1 MMFVLVFSAL
11 AVSIAVFS
19 DTNVRIADNQCKA
32 DSARACA
39 ESGLDIIRYWLNR
52 VAISGT
58 TPMGM
63 QFHQIAASFCN
74 DLTLNGITNIPAS
87 YTASTITIPN
97 VTLNHAEGQSFSALM
112 TRLDDDTLQL
122 DVTGSCGSFTRTIR
136 VNYEFGQRAHTVF
149 DFGVATKGPL
159 SLAGNIELEGINIS
173 VESSVYIESAESV
186 LALSII
192 GNSHIAG
199 DVSIVNPLA
208 AVDLQGGKAGIG
220 GETGDDAIENHVR
233 FGVPPSEFPEP
244 TPGYFE
250 SFVTNVVDSN
260 TDTTADAVLEN
271 VKILGGTN
279 PTFSGRVTLKGV
291 VFVETPNVV
300 IFAGNADVIGI
311 IVGDGDIIDD
321 SATNR
326 IEFRGDV
333 SSRPVTDLPE
343 TGQFAAIRHETG
355 TFAVAPGFHLSF
367 GGSFD
372 TLNGAIAGNGIEFFG
387 NAGGIING
395 SIINY
400 SDQDMTLTG
409 NSDLY
414 FNRSGLTEVPAG
426 FVPEIILQYDPASYT
441 EVML

>member
-19 DTNVRIADNQCKA
+19 GTNVRIADNQCKA

-58 TPMGM
+58 TPMEM
-63 QFHQIAASFCN
+63 QFQQIAASFCN

-97 VTLNHAEGQSFSALM
+97 VTLNQAEGQSFSALIA
-112 TRLDDDTLQL
+112 RLDNDTLQL
-122 DVTGSCGSFTRTIR
+122 DVTGLCGSFTRTIR
-136 VNYEFGQRAHTVF
+136 VNYEFGQRAHTIF

-159 SLAGNIELEGINIS
+159 SLAGNIDLAGVNIS
-173 VESSVYIESAESV
+173 VESSVYIESAESL

-199 DVSIVNPLA
+199 DVSIVNPIADVL
-208 AVDLQGGKAGIG
+208 LQGKAGIG
-220 GETGDDAIENHVR
+220 GESGQDAIDNHVT

-250 SFVTNVVDSN
+250 SFVTNIVDSK
-260 TDTTADAVLEN
+260 TDTTKQAVLEN
-271 VKILGGTN
+271 VKILAGTN
-279 PTFSGRVTLKGV
+279 PTFTRRVTLKGV
-291 VFVETPNVV
+291 VFVEAPNVV
-300 IFAGNADVIGI
+300 IFAGSADVIGI
-311 IVGDGDIIDD
+311 IVGDGDINDD

-326 IEFRGDV
+326 IEFRGNV
-333 SSRPVTDLPE
+333 SSRPVTDLPQ
-343 TGQFAAIRHETG
+343 TPQFAAIRNETG
-355 TFAVAPGFHLSF
+355 TFAVAPGFHLAF

-372 TLNGAIAGNGIEFFG
+372 TLNGAIAANGIQFFG

-400 SDQDMTLTG
+400 SAEDMTLTG

-414 FNRSGLTEVPAG
+414 FNRSGLTEVPSG
-426 FVPEIILQYDPASYT
+426 FIPEIILRYDPTSYT
-441 EVML
+441 EVAL

>member
-1 MMFVLVFSAL
+1 
-11 AVSIAVFS
+11 
-19 DTNVRIADNQCKA
+19 
-32 DSARACA
+32 
-39 ESGLDIIRYWLNR
+39 
-52 VAISGT
+52 
-58 TPMGM
+58 
-63 QFHQIAASFCN
+63 
-74 DLTLNGITNIPAS
+74 
-87 YTASTITIPN
+87 
-97 VTLNHAEGQSFSALM
+97 
-112 TRLDDDTLQL
+112 
-122 DVTGSCGSFTRTIR
+122 
-136 VNYEFGQRAHTVF
+136 
-149 DFGVATKGPL
+149 
-159 SLAGNIELEGINIS
+159 LAGNIDLAGVNIS

-220 GETGDDAIENHVR
+220 GESGQDAIENHVR

-260 TDTTADAVLEN
+260 TNTTADAVLEN
-271 VKILGGTN
+271 VKILAGTN
-279 PTFSGRVTLKGV
+279 PTFTGRVTLKGV

-300 IFAGNADVIGI
+300 VFAGSADVIGI
-311 IVGDGDIIDD
+311 IVGDGDISDD
-321 SATNR
+321 SAANR

-333 SSRPVTDLPE
+333 SSRPVTDLPQ
-343 TGQFAAIRHETG
+343 TPQFAAIRNETG
-355 TFAVAPGFHLSF
+355 TFAVAPGFHLAF
-367 GGSFD
+367 GGSFA
-372 TLNGAIAGNGIEFFG
+372 TLNGAIAANGIQFFG

-400 SDQDMTLTG
+400 SDKDMILTG

-441 EVML
+441 EVTL

>member
-1 MMFVLVFSAL
+1 M
-11 AVSIAVFS
+11 
-19 DTNVRIADNQCKA
+19 
-32 DSARACA
+32 
-39 ESGLDIIRYWLNR
+39 E
-52 VAISGT
+52 
-58 TPMGM
+58 M
-63 QFHQIAASFCN
+63 QFQQIAASFCN
-74 DLTLNGITNIPAS
+74 DLTLNGITNIPATC
-87 YTASTITIPN
+87 TASTINIPN
-97 VTLNHAEGQSFSALM
+97 VTLNEAEGQSFSALI
-112 TRLDDDTLQL
+112 TSLDNDTLQL
-122 DVTGSCGSFTRTIR
+122 NVTGSCGSFTRTVR

-208 AVDLQGGKAGIG
+208 AVDLRGGKAGIG
-220 GETGDDAIENHVR
+220 GETGDAAIENHVD
-233 FGVPPSEFPEP
+233 FGVPASEFPEP

-271 VKILGGTN
+271 VKILAGTN
-279 PTFSGRVTLKGV
+279 PTFTGRITLKGV

-300 IFAGNADVIGI
+300 VFAGSADVIGI
-311 IVGDGDIIDD
+311 IVGDGDISDD

-343 TGQFAAIRHETG
+343 TEKFAAIRDETG
-355 TFAVAPGFHLSF
+355 TFAVAPGFHLAF

-372 TLNGAIAGNGIEFFG
+372 TLNGAIAANGIEFFG
-387 NAGGIING
+387 DAGGIING

-400 SDQDMTLTG
+400 SDKDMTLSG

-426 FVPEIILQYDPASYT
+426 FVPEIILQYDPTSYT
-441 EVML
+441 EVAL

>member
-1 MMFVLVFSAL
+1 ME
-11 AVSIAVFS
+11 I
-19 DTNVRIADNQCKA
+19 
-32 DSARACA
+32 
-39 ESGLDIIRYWLNR
+39 
-52 VAISGT
+52 
-58 TPMGM
+58 
-63 QFHQIAASFCN
+63 QFQQIAASFCS
-74 DLTLNGITNIPAS
+74 DLTLNGITNIPAN

-97 VTLNHAEGQSFSALM
+97 VTLNQAEGQSFSALIA
-112 TRLDDDTLQL
+112 RLDNDTLQL
-122 DVTGSCGSFTRTIR
+122 AVTGLCGSFTRTIR
-136 VNYEFGQRAHTVF
+136 VNYEFGQRAHTIF

-159 SLAGNIELEGINIS
+159 SLAGNIDLAGVNIS

-199 DVSIVNPLA
+199 DVSIVNSLA
-208 AVDLQGGKAGIG
+208 DVLLQGGKAGIG
-220 GETGDDAIENHVR
+220 GERGQDAIDNHVT

-260 TDTTADAVLEN
+260 TNTTADAVLQN
-271 VKILGGTN
+271 VKILAGTN

-300 IFAGNADVIGI
+300 VFAGNADVIGI
-311 IVGDGDIIDD
+311 IVGDGDIDDD

-333 SSRPVTDLPE
+333 SSRPVTDLPQTE
-343 TGQFAAIRHETG
+343 QFAAIRGETG
-355 TFAVAPGFHLSF
+355 TFAVAPGFHLAF

-372 TLNGAIAGNGIEFFG
+372 TLNGAIAANGIQFFG

-400 SDQDMTLTG
+400 SDKDMTLTG

-441 EVML
+441 EVTL

>member
-1 MMFVLVFSAL
+1 M
-11 AVSIAVFS
+11 
-19 DTNVRIADNQCKA
+19 
-32 DSARACA
+32 
-39 ESGLDIIRYWLNR
+39 E
-52 VAISGT
+52 
-58 TPMGM
+58 M
-63 QFHQIAASFCN
+63 QFQQIAASFCN

-87 YTASTITIPN
+87 CTASTITIPN
-97 VTLNHAEGQSFSALM
+97 VTLNLAEGQSFSALI

-122 DVTGSCGSFTRTIR
+122 AVTGSCGSFTRTVR
-136 VNYEFGQRAHTVF
+136 VNYEFGQRAHTIF

-159 SLAGNIELEGINIS
+159 SLAGNIDLAGVNIS

-208 AVDLQGGKAGIG
+208 AVDLRGGKAGIG
-220 GETGDDAIENHVR
+220 GETGDAAIENHVD
-233 FGVPPSEFPEP
+233 FGVPASEFPEP

-250 SFVTNVVDSN
+250 SFVTNIVDSN
-260 TDTTADAVLEN
+260 TDTTKEAVLEN
-271 VKILGGTN
+271 VKILAGTN
-279 PTFSGRVTLKGV
+279 PTFTRRVTLKGV
-291 VFVETPNVV
+291 IFVEAPNVV
-300 IFAGNADVIGI
+300 IFAGSANVIGI
-311 IVGDGDIIDD
+311 IVGNGDINDD

-326 IEFRGDV
+326 IEFRGNV

-343 TGQFAAIRHETG
+343 TEIFAAIRDETG

-372 TLNGAIAGNGIEFFG
+372 TLNGAIAANGIEFFG
-387 NAGGIING
+387 DAGGIING

-400 SDQDMTLTG
+400 SEEDMTLTG

-426 FVPEIILQYDPASYT
+426 FVPEIILQYDPTSYT
-441 EVML
+441 EVTL

>member
-1 MMFVLVFSAL
+1 M
-11 AVSIAVFS
+11 
-19 DTNVRIADNQCKA
+19 
-32 DSARACA
+32 
-39 ESGLDIIRYWLNR
+39 E
-52 VAISGT
+52 
-58 TPMGM
+58 M
-63 QFHQIAASFCN
+63 QFQQIAASFCN
-74 DLTLNGITNIPAS
+74 DLTLNGITNIPAN

-97 VTLNHAEGQSFSALM
+97 VTLNQVEGQSFSALI
-112 TRLDDDTLQL
+112 TRLDNDTLQVA
-122 DVTGSCGSFTRTIR
+122 VTGLCGSFTRTIR
-136 VNYEFGQRAHTVF
+136 VNYEFGQRAHTIF

-159 SLAGNIELEGINIS
+159 SLAGNIDLAGVNIS

-208 AVDLQGGKAGIG
+208 AVNLQGGKAGIG
-220 GETGDDAIENHVR
+220 GETGDDAIENHVT

-250 SFVTNVVDSN
+250 SFVTNIVDSN

-271 VKILGGTN
+271 VKILAGTN
-279 PTFSGRVTLKGV
+279 PTFFGRVTLKGV

-311 IVGDGDIIDD
+311 IVGDGDISDD

-333 SSRPVTDLPE
+333 TSLPVSELPQTE
-343 TGQFAAIRHETG
+343 QFAAIRNETG

-372 TLNGAIAGNGIEFFG
+372 TLNGAIAANGIEFFG

-400 SDQDMTLTG
+400 SDADMILTG

-426 FVPEIILQYDPASYT
+426 FVPEIILRYDPTSYT
-441 EVML
+441 EVTL